1 MLNKRTSVLKRIAI
15 SGLAITMLCTASGMF
30 AACEFADTDGGYKVE
45 NIDLEEVNRDEG
57 EAVLREGGLA
67 EIYKDYFVVGVS
79 GKGSTFENQKSII
92 SNFNSV
98 SPEYDMKWNR
108 TEYPE
113 GEYHNTSVNNFINLA
128 SQNDMGVRGH
138 CLIWYQ
144 STPKWVHDKLGNKC
158 QMDENGQPVTHTVN
172 GRELRIGETEENRE
186 LGLEV
191 MRNRIYSAMEQ
202 YGDETVY
209 CWDVVNEALIP
220 WDDAEK
226 PLTKKMIE
234 EGDIYRNGE
243 NDARHFGKDQ
253 EDPGTGETVYWR
265 LDWEKVIGE
274 DFIQQAFQMADDACR
289 EFGYDDMDLFYND
302 YDLTNPMKRD
312 ACLRMIHDLQQ
323 GGIRIDGI
331 GEQAHYTLESYTAD
345 KEKWLTNFETAIQ
358 AYTGLG
364 LDFQLTELEITVK
377 GATDG
382 KLTEQQEKDQT
393 EMYSEIFRICRKYSK
408 KLPPWKEGAGYVT
421 GITFWGAADD
431 GSTTSHIFNQDL
443 TPKMAY
449 DAIATFGD
457 FE

>member
-1 MLNKRTSVLKRIAI
+1 
-15 SGLAITMLCTASGMF
+15 
-30 AACEFADTDGGYKVE
+30 
-45 NIDLEEVNRDEG
+45 
-57 EAVLREGGLA
+57 
-67 EIYKDYFVVGVS
+67 
-79 GKGSTFENQKSII
+79 
-92 SNFNSV
+92 
-98 SPEYDMKWNR
+98 MKWNR

-158 QMDENGQPVTHTVN
+158 QMDENGEPVTHTVN

-253 EDPGTGETVYWR
+253 EDPG
-265 LDWEKVIGE
+265 
-274 DFIQQAFQMADDACR
+274 
-289 EFGYDDMDLFYND
+289 
-302 YDLTNPMKRD
+302 
-312 ACLRMIHDLQQ
+312 
-323 GGIRIDGI
+323 
-331 GEQAHYTLESYTAD
+331 
-345 KEKWLTNFETAIQ
+345 
-358 AYTGLG
+358 
-364 LDFQLTELEITVK
+364 
-377 GATDG
+377 
-382 KLTEQQEKDQT
+382 
-393 EMYSEIFRICRKYSK
+393 
-408 KLPPWKEGAGYVT
+408 
-421 GITFWGAADD
+421 
-431 GSTTSHIFNQDL
+431 
-443 TPKMAY
+443 
-449 DAIATFGD
+449 
-457 FE
+457 